1 MPSPVVPSPKAAKA
15 AAAAPSVTADFAAF
29 IAATSSMVLPDAVK
43 HATCR
48 AFVNWI
54 GCALGAANDD
64 TLAPVYTVARGLSGR
79 EQASVVGTAERFD
92 VVNAAMVNAVRANAL
107 DYDDMH
113 VPTLIHPTGAVVA
126 AALAV
131 AEHRRAT
138 GQTLLAA
145 IATGIEIECRLG
157 RALFPQHYNA
167 GWHSTATLGTV
178 GAAAAAS
185 AVLGLDAGRAAYAL
199 GIAATQASGLKAM
212 LLNSCKSFNIG
223 NAAAGGVLAALL
235 AEAGLD
241 SSADV
246 FAEKTGFFAVFGTPL
261 DLASLTSELGTRY
274 LTAEISLKPYPCGV
288 VIHPLIDACLEL
300 VTKRALKADAVRAIS
315 IQVHP
320 RAIELAGLRHPD
332 TEIKGRFSLYHAAAL
347 ALARRSAGLAA
358 FEAADVHDV
367 EFHALRE
374 LMTVTGDAQL
384 QPSQAR
390 VQIELKD
397 GSRLQSAIDH
407 PSGSPQRPLTDP
419 QLREKFSELAHRV
432 LDEPAAE
439 TLFEACMSL
448 DRLPD
453 AGELHRHWN
462 RAGSVA

>member
-1 MPSPVVPSPKAAKA
+1 MFCGCLSPKVCLQPSYMPSPVVPSPKAAKA

-92 VVNAAMVNAVRANAL
+92 VVNAAMVNAVRA
-107 DYDDMH
+107 
-113 VPTLIHPTGAVVA
+113 
-126 AALAV
+126 
-131 AEHRRAT
+131 
-138 GQTLLAA
+138 
-145 IATGIEIECRLG
+145 
-157 RALFPQHYNA
+157 
-167 GWHSTATLGTV
+167 
-178 GAAAAAS
+178 
-185 AVLGLDAGRAAYAL
+185 
-199 GIAATQASGLKAM
+199 
-212 LLNSCKSFNIG
+212 
-223 NAAAGGVLAALL
+223 
-235 AEAGLD
+235 
-241 SSADV
+241 
-246 FAEKTGFFAVFGTPL
+246 
-261 DLASLTSELGTRY
+261 
-274 LTAEISLKPYPCGV
+274 
-288 VIHPLIDACLEL
+288 
-300 VTKRALKADAVRAIS
+300 IS

-332 TEIKGRFSLYHAAAL
+332 TAIKGRFSLYHAAAL